1 MDAAAKQDI
10 DKLVLL
16 SGDGDFD
23 RLLQRISSGN
33 GKDTVVY
40 GVPQLTAASL
50 VNAASAFYPIDKTL
64 LMTK

>member
-1 MDAAAKQDI
+1 
-10 DKLVLL
+10 VLL

-23 RLLQRISSGN
+23 RLLERLYHGN
-33 GKDTVVY
+33 GKETIVY

-50 VNAASAFYPIDKTL
+50 VNAASEFRAIDQSL